1 MKSAWIKYFP
11 LLIAT
16 ILFIGCGGNG
26 KNTTADAANS
36 NPLFTSDPALKG
48 ITDEILKAP
57 TEAGLYFERGK
68 LLQKMRLDTL
78 ALVDY
83 KKAASLDTNKAAYF
97 SAVGNLLFEAKDITG
112 SIEWI
117 QKAINKNPT
126 DRKAHLKIAKLFL
139 YLKDYPRA
147 FEEINIVL
155 RKDVYD
161 PEAYFLKGMIYKDL
175 KDTAK
180 AISTFQTAVQV
191 APDYRDAVLQLGI
204 LYSAKKDPIAIK
216 YLDNAYIMDTTDV
229 FPIFARGVYYQ
240 DNKEFAKAKE
250 EYRRAIM
257 LDRHFADAYFNM
269 GYILMQ
275 EDSTA
280 KAWRHYDMAIKIDPG
295 NPTAFY
301 NRGLCSEI
309 MDSVS
314 NAVADYRT
322 VLKLDPNY
330 EKARKALKLLG
341 VKEK

>member
-1 MKSAWIKYFP
+1 MKSAWIKYCP
-11 LLIAT
+11 LLIAV
-16 ILFIGCGGNG
+16 ILFIGCGSNE
-26 KNTTADAANS
+26 KNAGADAANS
-36 NPLFTSDPALKG
+36 NPLFQSDPALKG
-48 ITDEILKAP
+48 ITDEIIKAP
-57 TEAGLYFERGK
+57 GEAGLYFERGK
-68 LLQKMRLDTL
+68 ILQKMRLDTL
-78 ALVDY
+78 ALKDY
-83 KKAASLDTNKAAYF
+83 KKASSLDTTKAAYY
-97 SAVGNLLFEAKDITG
+97 SAVGNLLFENKDITG

-117 QKAINKNPT
+117 QKAIDKNPS

-147 FEEINIVL
+147 FEEINLVL

-161 PEAYFLKGMIYKDL
+161 PEAYFLKGMIYKDA

-180 AISTFQTAVQV
+180 AISNFQTAVQV
-191 APDYRDAVLQLGI
+191 APDYREAVLQLGI

-216 YLDNAYIMDTTDV
+216 YLNNAYAMDTTDV

-240 DNKEFAKAKE
+240 DNKEFAMAKE
-250 EYRRAIM
+250 EYRRAIL
-257 LDRHFADAYFNM
+257 LDRHFTDAYFNM

-280 KAWRHYDMAIKIDPG
+280 KAWRQYDMAIKNDPG

-309 MDSVS
+309 MDSIR

-322 VLKLDPNY
+322 AAKLDPSY
-330 EKARKALKLLG
+330 ESPKKALKRLG
-341 VKEK
+341 AKEN